1 MLDKT
6 EYYRSVPMISF
17 EEGRKL
23 VYEANKHRFNLAK
36 LGATGIIAWTRENFP
51 GIFDEVNAL
60 GNSRGQQVTRCRFF
74 ITPKNSKL
82 NVHTDGHILDIDAYA
97 LNIPIVFADDNHFM
111 NWYTYDGKL
120 KTETSETYASLIS
133 PANPEELVLAAKL
146 TLTTPHYV
154 KIGIFHDVENPA
166 DKERVIL
173 SIRFTDSFRLTRLE
187 NLSKMARLEYEQNNK
202 RT

>member
-23 VYEANKHRFNLAK
+23 VYEANKHRFDLTK

-60 GNSRGQQVTRCRFF
+60 ANFRGQQATRCRFF
-74 ITPKNSKL
+74 VSPKNSKL

-97 LNIPIVFADDNHFM
+97 LNIPIVFAEDNHFM
-111 NWYTYDGKL
+111 NWYSYDGEL
-120 KTETSETYASLIS
+120 TTGTSNTYASLIL
-133 PANPEELVLAAKL
+133 PAKPEELVLAAKL
-146 TLTTPHYV
+146 TLTSPHYV
-154 KIGIFHDVENPA
+154 KIGVFHDVENPA
-166 DKERVIL
+166 DMERVIL
-173 SIRFTDSFRLTRLE
+173 SIRFTDSFPLT
-187 NLSKMARLEYEQNNK
+187 KLEYEQNNK
-202 RT
+202 RTQ